1 MVPAASCGELLDLDE
16 DSQTFGVP
24 SMKQYMLEYTR
35 EEVAQLADDRLE
47 AEWQQYLSF
56 STQRQRLREEVQRM
70 MRKKSPAQT
79 VKPADIPEGGM
90 TATKMAT
97 REVLLAKVAG
107 QIYAIDNACGHSGY
121 PLHKGSL
128 DGFVVTCRWHDAQFD
143 VRTGAVLSPG
153 REMKTI
159 KRYRVE
165 RAADGTAKVGDE
177 L

>member
-1 MVPAASCGELLDLDE
+1 
-16 DSQTFGVP
+16 
-24 SMKQYMLEYTR
+24 MKPNMLEYTR

-47 AEWQQYLSF
+47 AEWQQYMSF

-121 PLHKGSL
+121 PLDKGSL
-128 DGFVVTCRWHDAQFD
+128 NGFVVTCRWHDAQFD
-143 VRTGAVLSPG
+143 VRSGAVLSPG
-153 REMKTI
+153 REMKPI
-159 KRYRVE
+159 KCFRVE
-165 RAADGTAKVGDE
+165 HGTDGTVNVGE
-177 L
+177 KL

>member
-1 MVPAASCGELLDLDE
+1 
-16 DSQTFGVP
+16 
-24 SMKQYMLEYTR
+24 MKPNMLEYTR

-47 AEWQQYLSF
+47 AAWQQYMSF

-90 TATKMAT
+90 VATKAGT
-97 REVLLAKVAG
+97 REILLAKVAG

-121 PLHKGSL
+121 PLDKGSL
-128 DGFVVTCRWHDAQFD
+128 NGFVVTCRWHDAQFD
-143 VRTGAVLSPG
+143 VRSGAVLSPG
-153 REMKTI
+153 REMKPI
-159 KRYRVE
+159 KRLRVE
-165 RAADGTAKVGDE
+165 RADDGTVKVGEE

>member
-1 MVPAASCGELLDLDE
+1 
-16 DSQTFGVP
+16 
-24 SMKQYMLEYTR
+24 MKPNMLEYTR

-47 AEWQQYLSF
+47 AEWRLYMAF
-56 STQRQRLREEVQRM
+56 SNQRQRLREEVQRM
-70 MRKKSPAQT
+70 MRKKSVAQC
-79 VKPADIPEGGM
+79 VKPEDIPEGGM
-90 TATKMAT
+90 TATKMGP

-143 VRTGAVLSPG
+143 LRSGAVLFPG
-153 REMKTI
+153 REMKPI

-165 RAADGTAKVGDE
+165 RGADGPVKIGE
-177 L
+177 ES